1 MVKKIENKKEYLKNY
16 RLKNKDKLNAYRRS
30 YNQSKKNKINMQS
43 ESTKW
48 QNNSDDTSTIT
59 NSENKELKEEEINT
73 LNETIKK
80 LKIEVNKLKKINEE
94 QNEIIKELEKQNN
107 EQNEIIE
114 NDEEEI
120 KNLEKQN
127 NEQYEIIE
135 NDEEEI
141 ERLNSKIT
149 KLTREINELRNNNVV
164 KPKHSYPRS
173 QMAKNE
179 DGTPKLCY
187 Y

>member
-80 LKIEVNKLKKINEE
+80 LEKLRDE
-94 QNEIIKELEKQNN
+94 QHEIIKELEKQNN
-107 EQNEIIE
+107 EQHEIIE
-114 NDEEEI
+114 NDEKEI
-120 KNLEKQN
+120 K
-127 NEQYEIIE
+127 
-135 NDEEEI
+135 
-141 ERLNSKIT
+141 RLNSKIT

-179 DGTPKLCY
+179 DGTPTLCY